1 MNPAQS
7 AGIALALFGVTE
19 FVLRSGQTAKSLK
32 TTTADQ
38 KTTPLIFACYAVVL
52 ALLVYPWRVGRVL
65 PASAAWLGV
74 VLAFVGLFLR
84 WWAMVVLGRFY
95 TRTLITTETQ
105 TVVRRGPYRL
115 VRHPGYAGSLL
126 TWIGAAAA
134 SGNAL
139 LLVVVAIVLWLVY
152 MRRIAAEEEML
163 LQSLGVSYAKY
174 RKESWR
180 LVPFVF

>member
-1 MNPAQS
+1 MNPAQA
-7 AGIALALFGVTE
+7 AGIALALFGLTE

-32 TTTADQ
+32 TTSTDQ
-38 KTTPLIFACYAVVL
+38 KTTPLIFTCYALVV
-52 ALLVYPWRVGRVL
+52 ALLAYPWRAGRVL
-65 PASAAWLGV
+65 PASIAWFGV
-74 VLAFVGLFLR
+74 MLAYTGLFLR
-84 WWAMVVLGRFY
+84 WWAMLVLGRFY

-139 LLVVVAIVLWLVY
+139 LLAIVAIVLSLVY
-152 MRRIAAEEEML
+152 MRRIAAEETML
-163 LQSLGVSYAKY
+163 MEALGASYATY

>member
-1 MNPAQS
+1 MNPPQA
-7 AGIALALFGVTE
+7 AGIALVLFGVTE

-32 TTTADQ
+32 TTSTDQ
-38 KTTPLIFACYAVVL
+38 KTTTLIFACYAVVV

-65 PASAAWLGV
+65 PASVVWLGV
-74 VLAFVGLFLR
+74 VLAYTGLLLR

-126 TWIGAAAA
+126 TWIGAASA

-139 LLVVVAIVLWLVY
+139 LLAIVAIFLSLVY
-152 MRRIAAEEEML
+152 MRRIAAEEVML
-163 LQSLGVSYAKY
+163 IEALGASYASY
-174 RKESWR
+174 RKDSWR